1 MSNLLAYGN
10 ILAIPTFLPFQSKYT
25 DEYTYF
31 VNYVNHSTEWNI
43 YFFSFY
49 FLNND
54 NFGCNHNVLYIN
66 LLLYIFLMFLL
77 DIIV

>member
-25 DEYTYF
+25 NEYTSF

-43 YFFSFY
+43 YFFFY
-49 FLNND
+49 FLIND
-54 NFGCNHNVLYIN
+54 NFGCNNNVLYIN

-77 DIIV
+77 IIIV